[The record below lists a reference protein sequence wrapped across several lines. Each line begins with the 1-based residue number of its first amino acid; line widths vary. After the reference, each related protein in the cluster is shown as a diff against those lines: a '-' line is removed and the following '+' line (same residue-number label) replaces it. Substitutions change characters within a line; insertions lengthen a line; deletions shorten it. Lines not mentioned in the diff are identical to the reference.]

1 MQYVPQGARFDERG
15 GRFRGVLDLI
25 AGHYPAFLFG
35 RPVGEILPVFHFHE
49 TDATTLEP
57 ALDYLK
63 DNGYRTVG
71 ADALATFVRGGA
83 HPGDRTVVLTFDDA
97 WASLWLV
104 AGPLLRRYDM
114 RAVVYA
120 IPALIADASS
130 TRPTIDDGRVDAV
143 TADTGPQ
150 PFCTW
155 PELRALV
162 ASGRV
167 DVQTHTQTHAMVFSA
182 PRPVGVLGPEYARE
196 PMLVRPWVQSAG
208 GFVPI
213 EASRLGYPL
222 FPCRS
227 RMSDALAFTPN
238 PAACAR
244 LEDVV
249 RDRGGAAFFETPGA
263 RETLAPMLADVRG
276 TSETEGERDRAIESE
291 LSRSREELEQRLG
304 NPVRHVCLPWG
315 VTSAVAYRALGKLG
329 FLTAVAN
336 RWSGRLAPGRGDDPF
351 YIKRLHARHL
361 FALPGR
367 GRKVFVTLGGR

>member
-35 RPVGEILPVFHFHE
+35 LPVGQILPVFHFHE
-49 TDATTLEP
+49 TTPQTLEP
-57 ALDYLK
+57 ALAYLR

-71 ADALATFVRGGA
+71 ADELGAFVRGGR

-104 AGPLLRRYDM
+104 VGPLLARYDM

-120 IPALIADASS
+120 IPALVEDAAAV
-130 TRPTIDDGRVDAV
+130 RPTLDHGAVDSARED
-143 TADTGPQ
+143 AGPQ

-162 ASGRV
+162 ASGRI
-167 DVQTHTQTHAMVFSA
+167 DVQTHTQTHAMVFSESRA
-182 PRPVGVLGPEYARE
+182 LGVLGPEYLRD
-196 PMLVRPWVQSAG
+196 PILVRPWVQSAG
-208 GFVPI
+208 GFVAI
-213 EASRLGYPL
+213 EPSRLGYPL

-244 LEDVV
+244 LEGFV
-249 RDRGGAAFFETPGA
+249 RDHGGAAFFEQPGA
-263 RETLAPMLADVRG
+263 RETLAPMLAGVGG
-276 TSETEGERDRAIESE
+276 TSESEADRDRAIEAE
-291 LSRSREELEQRLG
+291 LATSRATLEQRLG
-304 NPVRHVCLPWG
+304 RPVKHACLPWG
-315 VTSAVAYRALGKLG
+315 VTSASAYRALEKLG
-329 FLTAVAN
+329 FSTAVAN
-336 RWSGRLAPGRGDDPF
+336 RWPGRLAPARGDDPF
-351 YIKRLHARHL
+351 FIKRLHSRHL

>member
-49 TDATTLEP
+49 TTPAALEP
-57 ALDYLK
+57 ALAYLK
-63 DNGYRTVG
+63 DNGYRTAG
-71 ADALATFVRGGA
+71 ADDLATFVRGGR

-104 AGPLLRRYDM
+104 AGPLLERYDM

-120 IPALIADASS
+120 IPALVNEAAA
-130 TRPTIDDGRVDAV
+130 TRPTIDHGPVDPAA
-143 TADTGPQ
+143 ADAGPQ

-167 DVQTHTQTHAMVFSA
+167 DVQTHTQTHAMVFSEA
-182 PRPVGVLGPEYARE
+182 RPIGVVGPEYARE
-196 PMLVRPWVQSAG
+196 PILVRPWVRTAG
-208 GFVPI
+208 GFTPVEP
-213 EASRLGYPL
+213 SRFGTPL

-227 RMSDALAFTPN
+227 RMSDALAFTPE
-238 PAACAR
+238 PGPCAR
-244 LEDVV
+244 LEAFV
-249 RDRGGAAFFETPGA
+249 RDRGGARFFEQPGA
-263 RETLAPMLADVRG
+263 ADALAPLLSDVRG
-276 TSETEGERDRAIESE
+276 TFETEADRDRAIDAE
-291 LSRSREELEQRLG
+291 LARSREDLEHRLG
-304 NPVRHVCLPWG
+304 HLVRHACLPWG
-315 VTSAVAYRALGKLG
+315 VTSASAYRALGRLG

-336 RWSGRLAPGRGDDPF
+336 RWPGRLAPGRGDDPF
-351 YIKRLHARHL
+351 YIKRLNARHL